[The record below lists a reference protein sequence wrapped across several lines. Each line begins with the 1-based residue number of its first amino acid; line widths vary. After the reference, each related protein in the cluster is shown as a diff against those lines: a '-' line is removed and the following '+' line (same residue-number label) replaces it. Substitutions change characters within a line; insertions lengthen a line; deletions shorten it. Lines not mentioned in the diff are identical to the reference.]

1 MTIWFRALQIA
12 AAMAACVLLAPYRA
26 AADATSDKVK
36 ERGTITFGVI
46 LSGPP
51 YGYIDPKTKEEFGF
65 NVDLAREIGRRLGAN
80 VALVPVTPPNRVQF
94 LQQGKVDALIANME
108 WTAERAEILSFAPT
122 PFFKVGGAALV
133 RKSASVKQWS
143 DLKGKP
149 VCVSQGSNYAKPL
162 TEEFGATVRGYP
174 NQPESLLALK
184 GGNCIAAVHV
194 SGTLRALLKDRA
206 EEWQEFELPLPAD
219 LIPSDGVV
227 WVRKGEADIQARIDA
242 ILKELHGSGFIL
254 GIAEKNGVVVDDF
267 LREANARFKS

>member
-1 MTIWFRALQIA
+1 MIRRSCLQHIA
-12 AAMAACVLLAPYRA
+12 ALVASCFLLQSGSAS
-26 AADATSDKVK
+26 ADATSDRIK
-36 ERGTITFGVI
+36 ERATISFGVI

-51 YGYIDPKTKEEFGF
+51 YGFIDPKTKEEFGF
-65 NVDLAREIGRRLGAN
+65 NVDLAREIGRRLSVN

-108 WTAERAEILSFAPT
+108 WTAERAEILNFAPT
-122 PFFKVGGAALV
+122 PFFRVGGAALA
-133 RKSASVKQWS
+133 RKSAAIKQWS

-162 TEEFGATVRGYP
+162 TEEFGAQARGYP

-184 GGNCIAAVHV
+184 GGNCVAAVHV

-206 EEWQEFELPLPAD
+206 EEWQDFELPLPTD

-227 WVRKGEADIQARIDA
+227 WVRKGETDIQARIDA

-254 GIAEKNGVVVDDF
+254 GIAEKNGMTIDDF
-267 LREANARFKS
+267 LRETNARFKS

>member
-1 MTIWFRALQIA
+1 MSRRFRLQYVAALA
-12 AAMAACVLLAPYRA
+12 AAFFLLQSNSAT
-26 AADATSDKVK
+26 ADATSEKLK

-51 YGYIDPKTKEEFGF
+51 YGYIDPTTKEERGF
-65 NVDLAREIGRRLGAN
+65 NVDLAREIGRRLDLK
-80 VALVPVTPPNRVQF
+80 VALVQVTPPNRVQF

-122 PFFKVGGAALV
+122 PFFKVGGAALT
-133 RKSASVKQWS
+133 RKSAAIKQWS

-149 VCVSQGSNYAKPL
+149 VCASQGSNYAKPL
-162 TEEFGATVRGYP
+162 TEEFGAQVRGYP
-174 NQPESLLALK
+174 SQPESLLALK
-184 GGNCIAAVHV
+184 GGNCVAAVHV

-206 EEWQEFELPLPAD
+206 EEWQDFELPLATD

-254 GIAEKNGVVVDDF
+254 GIAEKNGLVIDDF
-267 LREANARFKS
+267 LRETNARFKS

>member
-1 MTIWFRALQIA
+1 M
-12 AAMAACVLLAPYRA
+12 
-26 AADATSDKVK
+26 
-36 ERGTITFGVI
+36 I

-51 YGYIDPKTKEEFGF
+51 YGYIDPKTKQEFGF
-65 NVDLAREIGRRLGAN
+65 NIDLAREIGRRLGAN

-94 LQQGKVDALIANME
+94 IQQGKVDALIANME
-108 WTAERAEILSFAPT
+108 WTAERAEILNFAPT
-122 PFFKVGGAALV
+122 PFFRVGGALLA
-133 RKSASVKQWS
+133 RKSASIKQWS

-162 TEEFGATVRGYP
+162 AEEFGAQVKGYP

-194 SGTLRALLKDRA
+194 AGTLRALVKDRA
-206 EEWQEFELPLPAD
+206 EEWQDFELPLPTD

-254 GIAEKNGVVVDDF
+254 GIAEKNGLVIDDF